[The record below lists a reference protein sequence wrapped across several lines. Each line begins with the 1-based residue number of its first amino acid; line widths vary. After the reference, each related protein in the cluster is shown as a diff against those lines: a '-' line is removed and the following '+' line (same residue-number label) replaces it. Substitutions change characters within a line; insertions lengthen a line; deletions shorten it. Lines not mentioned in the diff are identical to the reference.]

1 MKKVIVVGAGASGL
15 MAAYAAAMNGNFV
28 TVCEKNEKAGK
39 KIYITGKG
47 RCNVTNN
54 TDPEGVL
61 ANTVHNAR
69 FLKGAAYALP
79 PERLMSLLEEG
90 GLPLKT
96 ERGNRVFPVAE
107 KLHFKVGD
115 YIYIENIDR
124 YIRDGAES
132 IPAKHLSGGNVKDIS
147 LSVGSLTQDE
157 KNIILKGCLINFNA
171 AH

>member
-15 MAAYAAAMNGNFV
+15 MAAYAAAMNGNSV
-28 TVCEKNEKAGK
+28 TVCEKNEKPGK
-39 KIYITGKG
+39 KIYIIGKG

-96 ERGNRVFPVAE
+96 ERGNRVFPVSE
-107 KLHFKVGD
+107 KASDVTKCL
-115 YIYIENIDR
+115 ER
-124 YIRDGAES
+124 YCRNAGVQFRFGSEVTSIRKNGCCF
-132 IPAKHLSGGNVKDIS
+132 
-147 LSVGSLTQDE
+147 SV
-157 KNIILKGCLINFNA
+157 
-171 AH
+171 

>member
-1 MKKVIVVGAGASGL
+1 M
-15 MAAYAAAMNGNFV
+15 

-79 PERLMSLLEEG
+79 PERLMSLLGRRRAPAENGE
-90 GLPLKT
+90 
-96 ERGNRVFPVAE
+96 GNRVFPVSE
-107 KLHFKVGD
+107 KASDVTKCLETLLQKCGRTVSLRFGGD
-115 YIYIENIDR
+115 R
-124 YIRDGAES
+124 C
-132 IPAKHLSGGNVKDIS
+132 P
-147 LSVGSLTQDE
+147 
-157 KNIILKGCLINFNA
+157 
-171 AH
+171 